1 MPPKLSREANHKLE
15 RILIYALA
23 GNACFGFFAYFQE
36 RGREAAKR
44 AAYEQRLDAAREAV
58 QRRAALEDD
67 RE

>member
-1 MPPKLSREANHKLE
+1 MPRLSRQANHKLE

-23 GNACFGFFAYFQE
+23 GNAVFGFFAYFQA
-36 RGREAAKR
+36 RGRESEKR
-44 AAYEQRLDAAREAV
+44 AAYEQRLDAARDAV